1 MVQINKIRSAKENQ
15 QPTPQICIGL
25 LYAKK
30 MNNLEKIDK
39 LLEKYNLL
47 RLNQEE
53 IGNMSILISSN
64 EIDKQSNKKFP
75 TNKNIKPSASQVNSI
90 QYFLKS

>member
-1 MVQINKIRSAKENQ
+1 MH
-15 QPTPQICIGL
+15 IGL

-64 EIDKQSNKKFP
+64 EIDK
-75 TNKNIKPSASQVNSI
+75 
-90 QYFLKS
+90 

>member
-1 MVQINKIRSAKENQ
+1 
-15 QPTPQICIGL
+15 
-25 LYAKK
+25 
-30 MNNLEKIDK
+30 MNNLQKIDK

-64 EIDKQSNKKFP
+64 EIDK
-75 TNKNIKPSASQVNSI
+75 
-90 QYFLKS
+90 

>member
-1 MVQINKIRSAKENQ
+1 
-15 QPTPQICIGL
+15 
-25 LYAKK
+25 

-64 EIDKQSNKKFP
+64 EIDK
-75 TNKNIKPSASQVNSI
+75 
-90 QYFLKS
+90 